1 MTAAISYI
9 IAAISIFALLVLWFI
24 NTYQVLLRQRQ
35 DLLHAEEQVRLHREG
50 CRQMRESPDEQTA
63 LRMLETSR
71 KIYLQIEKKYMAT
84 LRKPHYRIPGYLMG
98 FRSTEKSGSGKEG
111 EK

>member
-24 NTYQVLLRQRQ
+24 NTYQVLSRQRQ

-50 CRQMRESPDEQTA
+50 SRQMRESPEEQTA

-71 KIYLQIEKKYMAT
+71 KIYLQIEKKYLIT
-84 LRKPHYRIPGYLMG
+84 LGKPRYRIPGLLMG

-111 EK
+111 ER